1 MTEPKLSHIRQSE
14 QLHTRHLCNINRTLM
29 QYKQN
34 TLQYK
39 QNTLQYKQN
48 TLQYKQNTLQY
59 KQKTLQYKQNTLQP
73 NLLKLSKLGCITFK
87 HLLNDMALFCF

>member
-48 TLQYKQNTLQY
+48 TLQ
-59 KQKTLQYKQNTLQP
+59 P
-73 NLLKLSKLGCITFK
+73 NLLKLSKGIFQLGCITFK